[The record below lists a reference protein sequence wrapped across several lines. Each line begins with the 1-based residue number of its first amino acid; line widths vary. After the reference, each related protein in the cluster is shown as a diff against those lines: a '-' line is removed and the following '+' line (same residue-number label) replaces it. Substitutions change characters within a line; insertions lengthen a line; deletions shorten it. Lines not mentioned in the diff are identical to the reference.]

1 LLPKHKD
8 DACEVNLCLLTT
20 MSQSCEPQQFRDFRF
35 DYVVLRMD
43 DKIPEV
49 LDNTPRSCKMIIDAK
64 NWNIQT
70 KTLRTSGLDA
80 LLRLPEWMRWQRD
93 YVNTESVS
101 KVLGADSLAV
111 LAQDRYEIRNSTH
124 NLLRLFRSPRVA

>member
-1 LLPKHKD
+1 
-8 DACEVNLCLLTT
+8 